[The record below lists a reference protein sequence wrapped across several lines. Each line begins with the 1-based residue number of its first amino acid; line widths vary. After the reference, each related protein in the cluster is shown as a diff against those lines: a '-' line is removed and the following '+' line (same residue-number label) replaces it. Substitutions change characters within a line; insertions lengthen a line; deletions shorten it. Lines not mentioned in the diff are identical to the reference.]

1 MQPVRLVCEVVT
13 LRDLVTVPETER
25 VSVGE
30 TDTDV
35 VGSPDER
42 TVDLALGDTE
52 TERVL
57 VLRKLVGMELGDFV
71 KLRDLDCVME
81 IVAEGLAAPDERRD
95 ALELG
100 DTVTERVLVL

>member
-1 MQPVRLVCEVVT
+1 
-13 LRDLVTVPETER
+13 
-25 VSVGE
+25 
-30 TDTDV
+30 
-35 VGSPDER
+35 
-42 TVDLALGDTE
+42 
-52 TERVL
+52 
-57 VLRKLVGMELGDFV
+57 MELGDIV